1 MILGVF
7 EIFVTSRLVE
17 IETKDSQLAQSS
29 SYLSVITFASTILVA
44 IMICLITCLKK
55 KYIKIIFIGFIV
67 IITLLSFVC
76 VFIFSI
82 IGFRCLIGTGFE
94 SLWTSTVDIDKT
106 LFEHEYSCCGY
117 KELTVL
123 CGCTSDEE
131 GDCEQT
137 CHDKV
142 IHPFGIMFITSSLGA
157 FATASMLIVVAIMF
171 ASKLFCQKH
180 KYIYTRI

>member
-94 SLWTSTVDIDKT
+94 SLWTDTVDIEKT
-106 LFEHEYSCCGY
+106 QFEHEYGCCGY
-117 KELTVL
+117 KELTIL

-131 GDCEQT
+131 GDCQRT

-142 IHPFGIMFITSSLGA
+142 IHPFGIMFMTSSVGV
-157 FATASMLIVVAIMF
+157 FSTTVMLIIISIM
-171 ASKLFCQKH
+171 LVYNVFCPRV
-180 KYIYTRI
+180 KYLYTKI